1 MYYSATYT
9 HTRKEVSFSR
19 IHSDFDQMVTRR
31 PNKRKSQD
39 GHVTLTEM
47 CKHWKPFEQDTQVIN
62 YDEHMRMYSTTEIEH
77 KVSIKESERKQKE
90 EYLLKLIE
98 EKPYLY
104 EVFNEIY
111 NELFK

>member
-19 IHSDFDQMVTRR
+19 IHSDFDQMVVRR

-47 CKHWKPFEQDTQVIN
+47 CGHWQHLEQDTRVFN
-62 YDEHMRMYSTTEIEH
+62 YTNHMRKIALA
-77 KVSIKESERKQKE
+77 ESERKQKE